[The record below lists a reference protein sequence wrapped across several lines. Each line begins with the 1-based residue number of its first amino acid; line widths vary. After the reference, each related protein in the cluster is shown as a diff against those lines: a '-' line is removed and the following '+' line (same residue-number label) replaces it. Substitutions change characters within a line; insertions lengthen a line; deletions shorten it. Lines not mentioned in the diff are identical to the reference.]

1 MYPILTGK
9 GTNGIKFRVR
19 HDNIIVLTFLIN
31 LYKFVFFILLSWKAH
46 LGSINKVY
54 VCMYVYLQP

>member
-1 MYPILTGK
+1 MYPILTEK

-31 LYKFVFFILLSWKAH
+31 LYKFVFFILFS
-46 LGSINKVY
+46 
-54 VCMYVYLQP
+54 